1 MRRLA
6 VALLIVVIGT
16 SFFSAL
22 NLTLAQ
28 EPTEKVFKLPVFR
41 WTHFRGTITEWGDE
55 AVNGSVVV
63 MAKTS
68 RFSPI
73 LFRPWVTATAFW
85 SNEPRPIVSDS
96 KPEGEVTF
104 THYTARLVKLATLE
118 RNEETVDLNITGV
131 WNVKKVSIT
140 SEFDENGVLLKTVR
154 EVTRIVTKGEGQL
167 LITEDWKE
175 FDVEIEGT
183 DNVKGVQTSM
193 RTTTRMMSPFSF
205 GGGFV
210 PTLKDLFHIARC
222 FRAMPGFGNYD
233 PELDYNDD
241 SKIDLTDLTTV
252 AANM

>member
-22 NLTLAQ
+22 SLTLAQ
-28 EPTEKVFKLPVFR
+28 EPTEKLFKSPAIR
-41 WTHFRGTITEWGDE
+41 WTHFRGTVREWGDE

-63 MAKTS
+63 MAKIS

-73 LFRPWVTATAFW
+73 VFRPWVTATVFW
-85 SNEPRPIVSDS
+85 SNEPRPIFSDS

-104 THYTARLVKLATLE
+104 THYTAKLVKLTTLE
-118 RNEETVDLNITGV
+118 GKEETVDLNITGV
-131 WNVKKVSIT
+131 WNVKKVNIT

-154 EVTRIVTKGEGQL
+154 EVTRIVTKGQGQL
-167 LITEDWKE
+167 LITENWKE
-175 FDVEIEGT
+175 FDVEIEGI
-183 DNVKGVQTSM
+183 DNVKGIQISM
-193 RTTTRMMSPFSF
+193 RTTTRMISPFSF

-233 PELDYNDD
+233 PELDYNED

>member
-6 VALLIVVIGT
+6 VALLIVVLGT

-22 NLTLAQ
+22 SLTLAQ
-28 EPTEKVFKLPVFR
+28 EPTEKVFKPPVIR

-55 AVNGSVVV
+55 AANGSVVV

-68 RFSPI
+68 RFSTI
-73 LFRPWVTATAFW
+73 VFRPWVTATAFW
-85 SNEPRPIVSDS
+85 SNESRPIVSDS
-96 KPEGEVTF
+96 KPEGEATF

-118 RNEETVDLNITGV
+118 GEDETVDINITGV

-140 SEFDENGVLLKTVR
+140 SEFDENGALLKTVR

-175 FDVEIEGT
+175 FDVEIEGI
-183 DNVKGVQTSM
+183 DKVKGIQISM
-193 RTTTRMMSPFSF
+193 RTTTRKPHPFSF

-210 PTLKDLFHIARC
+210 PTLKDLFHIAQR

-233 PELDYNDD
+233 PELDYNED